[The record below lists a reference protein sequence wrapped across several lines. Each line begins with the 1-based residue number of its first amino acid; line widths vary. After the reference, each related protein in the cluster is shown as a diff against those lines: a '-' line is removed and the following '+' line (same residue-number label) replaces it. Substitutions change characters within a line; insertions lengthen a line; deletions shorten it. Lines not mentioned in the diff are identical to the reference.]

1 MVEFVVAELGVDGG
15 LDLVR
20 RGLGDAHDGA
30 HIFVDGVVDPRQD
43 ALTHHMLVGIATL
56 LGCWQRGDVVKV
68 HLAL

>member
-1 MVEFVVAELGVDGG
+1 MELGVDGG

-30 HIFVDGVVDPRQD
+30 HIFVYGVVDPRQD
-43 ALTHHMLVGIATL
+43 ALIHDMPVGIATL
-56 LGCWQRGDVVKV
+56 PGGWRRGDVVKV